1 MFAEGLNYELA
12 FFLFPFPFLNYNGT
26 DMNKKIIVFATSN
39 PNKVVEVKERL
50 SPLGYSVICLKDL
63 GLEVTHPE
71 DAETFAGN
79 AKIKAEDIASKCG
92 YPIISDDSGLS
103 IDALD
108 GFPGVHSARF
118 REGHPYSEK
127 NQAILK
133 RREGKENRKAAFH
146 TARVYLDKKKGI
158 EEVFEGIAPGEIVK
172 AFDDKARHGFGYD
185 PIFYSYDLKKTF
197 GQATRQ
203 EKDSVSH
210 RGRALKKTFEFIQK
224 LSEEGK

>member
-1 MFAEGLNYELA
+1 M
-12 FFLFPFPFLNYNGT
+12 
-26 DMNKKIIVFATSN
+26 KQKIIVFATSN
-39 PNKVVEVKERL
+39 PNKVAEVKERL
-50 SPLGYSVICLKDL
+50 SPLGYDVLCLKDL

-71 DAETFAGN
+71 DAETFVGN
-79 AKIKAEDIASKCG
+79 AKIKAEDIAGKCS

-118 REGHPYSEK
+118 REGKPYIEK
-127 NQAILK
+127 NKAILK

-146 TARVYLDKKKGI
+146 TARVYLDKQNGI
-158 EEVFEGIAPGEIVK
+158 EEVFEGIAPGEIVM
-172 AFDDKARHGFGYD
+172 ALDENAVHGFGYD

-210 RGRALKKTFEFIQK
+210 RGRALKKAFEFIRNLQK
-224 LSEEGK
+224 EEK